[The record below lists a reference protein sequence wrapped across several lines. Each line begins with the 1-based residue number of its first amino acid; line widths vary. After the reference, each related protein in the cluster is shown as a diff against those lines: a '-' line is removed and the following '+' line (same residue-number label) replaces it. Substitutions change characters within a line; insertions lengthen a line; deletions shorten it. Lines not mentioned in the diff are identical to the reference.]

1 MAAGWSLA
9 QLGWVRGPARRG
21 AVNPSM
27 GLQALTRRGD
37 VVMNRNEG
45 TLDRTVRVLLGLA
58 LLALVFV
65 GPRSWLGLIGL
76 IPLLRGVV
84 GFCPL
89 YKLMGIRTSAAQ

>member
-1 MAAGWSLA
+1 
-9 QLGWVRGPARRG
+9 
-21 AVNPSM
+21 M

-76 IPLLRGVV
+76 IPLLTGVV